1 MHSRFLWV
9 RKKFSR
15 QIQQLFKHQFSAQLI
30 NNSSYTPTSLRIIPF
45 YLYTQNYS
53 QLAHEIPGKSETD
66 SQDFPRD
73 AISNVVVDEDAV
85 KIQNLLKRMVDRP
98 VEEIERSLDA
108 CGLCLSEDLVLNV
121 LKRHRSDWKP
131 AYAFFNWVLRRKN
144 SNNGYFP
151 GTGVHNQML
160 DILGRMHRFDKVSQV
175 LDEMSKRENSINER
189 TYGIVVNRYAAAHKI
204 DEAIDFYYKRKYL
217 GLELDLIAFQTLL
230 LSLCRHKHVEAA
242 EFLFNNKKNEFKDDI
257 KTRNIILNGWCVL
270 GNLREAKRFWNDIV
284 TSECRP
290 DKFTYGIFINSL
302 TKAGK
307 ISTAVKLF
315 QAMWEKGCKPDL
327 AICNCVIYGLC
338 FKKRISEA
346 LQIFQ
351 EMNERDCLPDVIT
364 YNSLIKHLCKIQRMD
379 KVYEL
384 LDEMEMKGESC
395 SKPNARTYGYLL
407 NSSKKPEE
415 AYDILERM
423 KRNGC
428 KLDSDSYNLV
438 LRLFMNWGKQDE
450 AKSTWDEMEKCG
462 LGPDQ
467 RSYTIMI
474 HGFFEKE
481 MIEEALHYFH
491 EMTSKGMVLEP
502 RTKMLV
508 DAMNIKLNKGS
519 SSKISNKSRSRKS
532 Q

>member
-1 MHSRFLWV
+1 MHPRFLLV
-9 RKKFSR
+9 RRKFSR
-15 QIQQLFKHQFSAQLI
+15 QIRLLFKYQLQSK
-30 NNSSYTPTSLRIIPF
+30 SSHCPTSQRIIPF
-45 YLYTQNYS
+45 HVYTQNYN
-53 QLAHEIPGKSETD
+53 QLAHDIPGKSGTFNP
-66 SQDFPRD
+66 DFQRD
-73 AISNVVVDEDAV
+73 ATSIVVDDDAI
-85 KIQNLLKRMVDRP
+85 KIQNLLKLKVDRS
-98 VEEIERSLDA
+98 VEEIDLSLDA
-108 CGLCLSEDLVLNV
+108 CSLCFSEDLVLNV
-121 LKRHRSDWKP
+121 LRRHRSDWKP
-131 AYAFFNWVLRRKN
+131 AYTFFNWVLRRKN
-144 SNNGYFP
+144 TDNGYFP
-151 GTGVHNQML
+151 GTGVYNEML
-160 DILGRMHRFDKVSQV
+160 DILGRMHRFDKVSLV
-175 LDEMSKRENSINER
+175 LDEMSKRKNLINER

-204 DEAIDFYYKRKYL
+204 DQAIDFFYKRKEL

-230 LSLCRHKHVEAA
+230 MSLCRYKHVQAA
-242 EFLFNNKKNEFKDDI
+242 EFLFNDKKKEFNDDI
-257 KTRNIILNGWCVL
+257 KTRNIVLNGWCIL

-284 TSECRP
+284 ASNCRP

-338 FKKRISEA
+338 FKKRIPEA

-351 EMNERDCLPDVIT
+351 EMNDRDCLPDVIT

-384 LDEMEMKGESC
+384 LDEMEMKGEGC
-395 SKPNARTYGYLL
+395 TPNARTYGYLL
-407 NSSKKPEE
+407 NSLKKPQEV
-415 AYDILERM
+415 YDILERM
-423 KRNGC
+423 ERNGC
-428 KLDSDSYNLV
+428 RLDADSYNLL
-438 LRLFMNWGKQDE
+438 LRLFMKWGKHNE
-450 AKSTWDEMEKCG
+450 AKATWHEMEKSG

-474 HGFFEKE
+474 HGLFEKE
-481 MIEEALHYFH
+481 LMEEALHYFH
-491 EMTSKGMVLEP
+491 EMTSKGMMLEP

-519 SSKISNKSRSRKS
+519 SLKISNKSGSRKS